1 VLIPLEGVALLM
13 LIPLLNVTGII
24 SEGEKSGITLA
35 VEKIFLFLGLPKSIE
50 IVLMFFVILLGIE
63 ALVKFYNSILSAD
76 VLNKFTRAMRDR
88 LFSAL
93 TYSSWLYLSGVKHAK
108 ISQVITNEVQQVKS
122 STAIFFQSISLIIIV
137 IVHIGMAFYASVII
151 TSVTLFTAGLM
162 LLFASPIN
170 KLVKKS
176 SVHRLGQREQLFTLI
191 KNHLDG
197 IKLSKSFG
205 TEAKHVKSF
214 EKHSS
219 EMEDE
224 FYRFTKLYSF
234 NTFAMSIGSGIII
247 CLLIYFSTTVLE
259 TSPAVLVLLIFIFF
273 RTVPKI
279 TTLQRNVLF
288 MIDMMPSYKSIIDLE
303 NESKKNTEN
312 ISSDDDSKIE
322 FNKAVEFS
330 NVSFSYTNSDKEFLL
345 KNINFTINVNET
357 TAIIGSSGA
366 GKSTILDL
374 LMGLM
379 LPNSG
384 NIYVDNTPIQSG
396 NIKAWRREI
405 GYVPQEPYLLNDTIR
420 NNVLLGKLD
429 ATEEEIIDALKL
441 SSAYEFISNMEEG
454 IETVISERGQ
464 RLSGGERQRI
474 ALARALVHK
483 PSVLI
488 LDEATNAIDS
498 GNETKIFDAV
508 ENLHRKLTVI
518 IISHRDS
525 TVNRADRILKL
536 ENGEI
541 QELKTEN
548 I

>member
-1 VLIPLEGVALLM
+1 
-13 LIPLLNVTGII
+13 
-24 SEGEKSGITLA
+24 
-35 VEKIFLFLGLPKSIE
+35 
-50 IVLMFFVILLGIE
+50 
-63 ALVKFYNSILSAD
+63 
-76 VLNKFTRAMRDR
+76 
-88 LFSAL
+88 
-93 TYSSWLYLSGVKHAK
+93 
-108 ISQVITNEVQQVKS
+108 
-122 STAIFFQSISLIIIV
+122 
-137 IVHIGMAFYASVII
+137 
-151 TSVTLFTAGLM
+151 
-162 LLFASPIN
+162 
-170 KLVKKS
+170 
-176 SVHRLGQREQLFTLI
+176 
-191 KNHLDG
+191 
-197 IKLSKSFG
+197 
-205 TEAKHVKSF
+205 
-214 EKHSS
+214 
-219 EMEDE
+219 
-224 FYRFTKLYSF
+224 
-234 NTFAMSIGSGIII
+234 
-247 CLLIYFSTTVLE
+247 
-259 TSPAVLVLLIFIFF
+259 
-273 RTVPKI
+273 
-279 TTLQRNVLF
+279 